1 MPPPSDSSKGIDN
14 PWYPEGGPGRHLKAR
29 LNRGDVLIGATL
41 EAYAHPSLVKMFRHA
56 GFNFLYI
63 EYEHSLFDLQ
73 DLADTILSARD
84 NGMPVIAKT
93 PQLERQEVSK
103 LLEAG
108 VVGIQLPRTET
119 REQVERLLSYLK
131 FPPMGT
137 RAVAPGWGN
146 SDYREVADW
155 RGWMDEQDRE
165 TTLVV
170 HLETVRGYRNAEEI
184 LSLPGVDLCF
194 VGPGDTSIE
203 FGHPGDFDHPRGAW
217 SDGIGSGTLQ
227 NAWRSL
233 RHHALERLR
242 RRRVGPKGSRLLRS
256 HVGIGVHPGG
266 SRRAAGGIPGAPRL
280 VTGFGRTP
288 YTHLRGG
295 HSHGHDIHAVVFLVP
310 DRRSVMP

>member
-1 MPPPSDSSKGIDN
+1 MPPLSDSSKGIDN

-56 GFNFLYI
+56 GFDFLYI

-131 FPPMGT
+131 FPPAGT

-146 SDYREVADW
+146 SDYREVVDW
-155 RGWMDEQDRE
+155 RGWMDEQDQE

-184 LSLPGVDLCF
+184 LSLPGVDMCF

-203 FGHPGDFDHPRGAW
+203 FGHPGDFDHPEVRGPMEDVLKRCKKHGVAFGTMPWSAAAAGDWARRGAAFYEAT
-217 SDGIGSGTLQ
+217 SELGFIRAG
-227 NAWRSL
+227 AA
-233 RHHALERLR
+233 ALVEEYRAQL
-242 RRRVGPKGSRLLRS
+242 VSR
-256 HVGIGVHPGG
+256 PGN
-266 SRRAAGGIPGAPRL
+266 S
-280 VTGFGRTP
+280 
-288 YTHLRGG
+288 
-295 HSHGHDIHAVVFLVP
+295 
-310 DRRSVMP
+310 

>member
-1 MPPPSDSSKGIDN
+1 MPENPKAGKGVDN

-29 LNRGDVLIGATL
+29 LKRGDLLIGATI
-41 EAYAHPSLVKMFRHA
+41 EAYAHPSLVKLYQHA
-56 GFNFLYI
+56 GFDFVYI

-84 NGMPVIAKT
+84 NGLPVIAKT

-119 REQVERLLSYLK
+119 REQVRRLHSYLK
-131 FPPMGT
+131 FPPAGT

-146 SDYREVADW
+146 SDYSDVTDW

-170 HLETVRGYRNAEEI
+170 HLETVTGYRDAEEI
-184 LSLPGVDLCF
+184 LSQPGVDMCF

-203 FGHPGDFDHPRGAW
+203 FGHPGDFDHPAVRGPMEAVLDLCRKHGVAFGTMPW
-217 SDGIGSGTLQ
+217 S
-227 NAWRSL
+227 A
-233 RHHALERLR
+233 A
-242 RRRVGPKGSRLLRS
+242 
-256 HVGIGVHPGG
+256 
-266 SRRAAGGIPGAPRL
+266 AAGGWARKGATFYEATSEL
-280 VTGFGRTP
+280 GFIRAGAAALLRE
-288 YTHLRGG
+288 YRAHL
-295 HSHGHDIHAVVFLVP
+295 DP
-310 DRRSVMP
+310 